1 MKKKVI
7 RLNEND
13 IKRIVKKTIL
23 KEDTYQFRLGYS
35 NNLKRIEA
43 NYSGFEDRLD
53 DIIDV
58 YQNHI
63 QQLKNIKSE
72 KNESEKD

>member
-1 MKKKVI
+1 MKKIV

-43 NYSGFEDRLD
+43 NYSADEDRLD

>member
-1 MKKKVI
+1 MKKIV

-43 NYSGFEDRLD
+43 NYSGDEDRLD
-53 DIIDV
+53 D
-58 YQNHI
+58 
-63 QQLKNIKSE
+63 
-72 KNESEKD
+72 

>member
-1 MKKKVI
+1 MKKIV

-43 NYSGFEDRLD
+43 NYSGFEDRID

>member
-1 MKKKVI
+1 MKKIV

-43 NYSGFEDRLD
+43 NYSGDEDRLD

>member
-43 NYSGFEDRLD
+43 NYSGFEDRID